1 MSHDNY
7 PAIYSA
13 LDALCLLLER
23 RWEGEKITRDALR
36 AAVFN
41 GRFALAKWGKPAP
54 KVEGNWEARYRRLCT
69 TFHAALEAA
78 GRVGY
83 EEGQNAPPAPKVEAS
98 DEERWEEVRDFA
110 ERFLAGKLAAYE
122 IPMDGGGPEQFWGL
136 ADVSDCIVA
145 ALARFAPPVPY
156 DEAQVEALL
165 ELMPEVRVAVER
177 DGWHRSLLQM
187 LDARIA
193 ALRASRP
200 VERREKE

>member
-156 DEAQVEALL
+156 DEAQVEDLYHELL
-165 ELMPEVRVAVER
+165 CAVGTLPPNETR
-177 DGWHRSLLQM
+177 HET
-187 LDARIA
+187 
-193 ALRASRP
+193 ALRYIRERETLSASRP